1 MDREPDQEQLP
12 VVTNEEVSDLEALN
26 VTLVVPEDENQTD
39 APFQPEQSSDESLDL
54 STSHT
59 KNKAIDTLVIKPET
73 IDQEKIPS
81 EDKMLKV
88 QPKDEQSSALFK
100 NNDDDKPP
108 TPPATPASSRF
119 SARRLFSKARL
130 SIVSD
135 DFSLNT
141 HKSAFMQ
148 KLSPPKIPSPMPFR
162 SKHTSI
168 DSYSSELERRPSK
181 LRTKGKMLSK
191 KIKRTFSIHRNT

>member
-39 APFQPEQSSDESLDL
+39 APFQQEQSSDESLDL